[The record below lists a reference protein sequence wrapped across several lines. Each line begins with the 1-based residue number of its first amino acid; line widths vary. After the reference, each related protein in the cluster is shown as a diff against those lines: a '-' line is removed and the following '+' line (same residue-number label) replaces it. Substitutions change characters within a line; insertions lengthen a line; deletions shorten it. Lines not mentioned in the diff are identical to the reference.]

1 MTDDISIYIPAY
13 NAEKTIKECI
23 DSILAQTIKPKKILI
38 IDDNS
43 NDKTM
48 NILLSYGDKIEII
61 NNKKNMGVSYGRN
74 LAVNHLQTKYIASID
89 ADVELSKRWIEI
101 LLSKLIQKKIT
112 LIGGRMHEKF
122 IKNTFNL
129 WRLNK
134 LRQNWGGEDL
144 YNPRFIFGCNNIL
157 DTSRLTR
164 GKIYRDD
171 LDYFKTN
178 GEDHE
183 FSKSL
188 RRQNLDLYYSS
199 EAICYHLQNDD
210 GLSLSKRY
218 WRYIYYGDGMKKRN
232 FSKTLKNIIRQFKK
246 TIKWSLFDL
255 IKLNFKLI
263 LVNFIVLYYFTI
275 LDLKDFNENK
285 IK

>member
-1 MTDDISIYIPAY
+1 MTEDISIYIPAY

-23 DSILAQTIKPKKILI
+23 DSILIQTIKPKKILVI
-38 IDDNS
+38 NDNS
-43 NDKTM
+43 IDKTM
-48 NILLSYGDKIEII
+48 NLLLGYGDKIEII
-61 NNKKNMGVSYGRN
+61 TNKKNMGVGFARN
-74 LAVNHLQTKYIASID
+74 LAFNHLQSKYIASID
-89 ADVELSKRWIEI
+89 ADVELSSQWIEI
-101 LLSKLIQKKIT
+101 LINKLTQEKIT

-122 IKNTFNL
+122 IKNKFNL

-134 LRQNWGGEDL
+134 LRQNWGDKDL

-157 DTSRLTR
+157 DTSKLAS

-188 RRQNLDLYYSS
+188 KKQNLDLYYSS

-218 WRYIYYGDGMKKRN
+218 WRYIHYGDGMKKRN
-232 FSKTLKNIIRQFKK
+232 FLKTLKNTIRQFKK
-246 TIKWSLFDL
+246 TIKWSFFDL
-255 IKLNFKLI
+255 FKLNFKLI
-263 LVNFIVLYYFTI
+263 LVNFIVLYYFII
-275 LDLKDFNENK
+275 LDFKDFNEKK